1 MDKLLAEITS
11 GSRSEVKQW
20 IRQERVRID
29 DEMAK
34 RPETKVDAEKQRIYL
49 DGELLH
55 YCQYEYYMLNKPAG
69 IVSATSDEEHEVVT
83 SLITGSNRK
92 DLFPVG
98 RLDLDTEGLLLITN
112 DGKLAHFLLSPKRH
126 VDKTYH
132 ARIEGV
138 LTKED
143 VESLEQGM
151 DIGDEK
157 MTLPAVV
164 ESYSLAKEDSV
175 SQTEV
180 VLTIREGRYHQ
191 VKRMFATLGKPVLM
205 LKRLKMGG
213 LQLDESLAPGEY
225 RELTEEELQ
234 ALREVGSGDLTDI
247 EKIKE

>member
-1 MDKLLAEITS
+1 MRLDKLLTEMTS

-20 IRQERVRID
+20 IRQGRVRID
-29 DEMAK
+29 DESAK

-49 DGELLH
+49 DGALLH
-55 YCQYEYYMLNKPAG
+55 YCEYEYYMLNKPVG

-83 SLITGSNRK
+83 ALITGSNRK

-126 VDKTYH
+126 VDKTYLV
-132 ARIEGV
+132 RIEGI
-138 LTKED
+138 LTQED
-143 VESLEQGM
+143 VECIEKGM

-164 ESYSLAKEDSV
+164 ESYSLVKEESF
-175 SQTEV
+175 SQTELM
-180 VLTIREGRYHQ
+180 LTIREGRYHQ
-191 VKRMFATLGKPVLM
+191 VKRMFAALGKPVLA
-205 LKRLKMGG
+205 LKRLRMGS

-225 RELTEEELQ
+225 RELTEEEIQ
-234 ALREVGSGDLTDI
+234 ALREVCSGNGV
-247 EKIKE
+247 

>member
-1 MDKLLAEITS
+1 MRLDKLLAEITS

-20 IRQERVRID
+20 IRQGRVRID
-29 DEMAK
+29 HEIVK
-34 RPETKVDAEKQRIYL
+34 RPETKVDAEKQSIYL
-49 DGELLH
+49 DDALLR

-112 DGKLAHFLLSPKRH
+112 DGKLSHFLLSPKRH

-132 ARIEGV
+132 VRIEGV

-164 ESYSLAKEDSV
+164 ESYSLVNEGSV

-180 VLTIREGRYHQ
+180 VLTSREGRYHQ
-191 VKRMFATLGKPVLM
+191 VKRMFAALGKPVLT

-225 RELTEEELQ
+225 RELTEEEIQ
-234 ALREVGSGDLTDI
+234 ALREVGGGHRV
-247 EKIKE
+247 